1 MKKLIDMKNYS
12 KLLER
17 NLDDFYSNL
26 SIEQKQIEES
36 LRKISYNSDIVDV
49 RIGAAV
55 ENKLLFLREEISPD
69 RAEELLEG
77 FCSFLCLD
85 TIFEYNYGYLTDKIV
100 LFEKYL
106 SSLRDRFESIWSH
119 FKVLTSLRCRK
130 FEDYMF
136 VYDESYCFS
145 VSHGTIEISIIP
157 KGFVALN
164 KSEKDKYILEIYH
177 KNDKHSILHGEKLA
191 EFVMT
196 YLPSFYLTKDF
207 LYNAY
212 KEKLI
217 LADMSKLLD
226 DMMILLG
233 E

>member
-1 MKKLIDMKNYS
+1 MKKIIDTKNYS

-17 NLDDFYSNL
+17 KLDDFYSIL
-26 SIEQKQIEES
+26 SIEQEQIEES
-36 LRKISYNSDIVDV
+36 LRKITYSSDNVDV

-55 ENKLLFLREEISPD
+55 ANKLQFLREEISPD

-85 TIFEYNYGYLTDKIV
+85 SIFEYNYGYLADKIV
-100 LFEKYL
+100 LFKKYL
-106 SSLRDRFESIWSH
+106 SSLRERFESIWSH
-119 FKVLTSLRCRK
+119 FKVLASLRCRK

-157 KGFVALN
+157 KSFAALN
-164 KSEKDKYILEIYH
+164 KSENDKYILEIYH

-191 EFVMT
+191 EFVLT
-196 YLPSFYLTKDF
+196 YMPSLYLTKDF

-212 KEKLI
+212 KKKQI
-217 LADMSKLLD
+217 LADMSKLLND
-226 DMMILLG
+226 MILLG